1 MKIPASFKLKGKLIN
16 VLWQEGDVCGDA
28 YAVWD
33 PNSLSITLSMSMSE
47 KLREEKFL
55 HEVIHAI
62 SDLYGL
68 KISERQVE
76 GLDGPLMR
84 LLRKFNE

>member
-1 MKIPASFKLKGKLIN
+1 MKIPARFKLKGKWIN
-16 VLWQEGDVCGDA
+16 VLWQEGDVSGDA
-28 YAVWD
+28 YAEWN
-33 PNSLSITLSMSMSE
+33 PSALTITLSLAMSE

-68 KISERQVE
+68 KITERQVE
-76 GLDGPLMR
+76 GIDGPLIRM
-84 LLRKFNE
+84 LRKFYV

>member
-1 MKIPASFKLKGKLIN
+1 MKIPARFKLKGKEIN
-16 VLWQEGDVCGDA
+16 VVWQEGDIDGDA
-28 YAVWD
+28 YAVWN
-33 PNSLSITLSMSMSE
+33 PVGYTITLSLNMSE
-47 KLREEKFL
+47 KLKEEKFL

-68 KISERQVE
+68 KITERQVE